1 MRGQK
6 GIDLLNAII
15 PELMELD
22 VGIVVL
28 GEGKASHEAKILDLM
43 ETYHGRVAAVVGYT
57 EDLAH
62 RMQAGSDIFLMPSRY
77 EPCGLTQMYALRYGT
92 PPIATAVGGL
102 RDTIIAWPAED
113 ATGFIFINSTPRE
126 FFDVITEAV
135 ALWSNNPAGWE
146 DMVRRAMRQ
155 SFTWQ
160 KSCREYAEVYRK
172 IRLRL

>member
-1 MRGQK
+1 
-6 GIDLLNAII
+6 
-15 PELMELD
+15 
-22 VGIVVL
+22 
-28 GEGKASHEAKILDLM
+28 
-43 ETYHGRVAAVVGYT
+43 
-57 EDLAH
+57 
-62 RMQAGSDIFLMPSRY
+62 
-77 EPCGLTQMYALRYGT
+77 MYALRYGT

-102 RDTIIAWPAED
+102 RDTIIALPAED